1 MKSAEKI
8 EQLVKKMRF
17 SPGASANRCI
27 LEHAETALERRIDK
41 AKSNRFELNIWRLI
55 MKSKITKLA
64 AAAVII
70 IAIVA
75 GINQLG
81 GSIDPASV
89 AWGNVVTRVD
99 RLDYVHVYW
108 LKSRGNDFIRHF
120 EAWYANGKLVTRGN
134 KGDMLYDDGQIELG
148 FDEHGRR
155 ITKGPSIF
163 AKGQSFLELIS
174 AGLLSD
180 DNEQLSKQIPDNVAD
195 DFLIYEFDPPQEKP
209 DSDYIESIFITVGK
223 NSLLPVQMKIYQ
235 KDSDDYDLVMFDYEV
250 VEKPAEFFEPP
261 TVQSPN
267 GRSEIVLDGREI
279 MIDIE
284 GAPGIKT
291 AIVRLHGK
299 YDGPADKLPSNYRRL
314 LSVNF
319 RKTYKKKG
327 GPIFKLDVSF
337 LTDEGYRS
345 GNNDIIVAWLNQAQ
359 KCGVGSENGGLDNWP
374 DGKYRNIRFSPL
386 LKPTDKVDTYI
397 VEIRCWLRPKED

>member
-1 MKSAEKI
+1 MRSAEKI
-8 EQLVKKMRF
+8 KQLINNAKIKINPEVKTVALTVLTKELEK
-17 SPGASANRCI
+17 SKINNLASTQPI
-27 LEHAETALERRIDK
+27 
-41 AKSNRFELNIWRLI
+41 IWRLI

-64 AAAVII
+64 TAAVII
-70 IAIVA
+70 IAVMI

-120 EAWYANGKLVTRGN
+120 EAWYADGKLVTRGN
-134 KGDMLYDDGQIELG
+134 KGDMVYDDGQIEQG
-148 FDEHGRR
+148 FDEHGRQT
-155 ITKGPSIF
+155 TKGSSIF
-163 AKGQSFLELIS
+163 AKGKSFLELIS

-180 DNEQLSKQIPDNVAD
+180 DNEQLSQQIPDNVGD
-195 DFLIYEFDPPQEKP
+195 DFLIYEFDPPQEEP
-209 DSDYIESIFITVGK
+209 DSDYIESISITVGI
-223 NSLLPVQMKIYQ
+223 NSLLPVQMKIYE
-235 KDSDDYDLVMFDYEV
+235 KDSDDYDLVMFDYEAA
-250 VEKPAEFFEPP
+250 EKPAEFFEPP
-261 TVQSPN
+261 TVDAPN
-267 GRSEIVLDGREI
+267 GRSEIVLDGQEI

-299 YDGPADKLPSNYRRL
+299 YDGPAGQLPSNYRRL
-314 LSVNF
+314 LSMNF

-345 GNNDIIVAWLNQAQ
+345 GTNDIIVAWLNEAQ
-359 KCGVGSENGGLDNWP
+359 KCGVGSDNGGLDNWP
-374 DGKYRNIRFSPL
+374 DGKYRNIKFSPL
-386 LKPTDKVDTYI
+386 LKPTDKEDTYI